1 MAAGIHR
8 WQDKILKII
17 KKWFCFKV
25 VWRKMAAADISHH
38 LAFIS
43 QELAKSDL

>member
-1 MAAGIHR
+1 M
-8 WQDKILKII
+8 LKSD

-25 VWRKMAAADISHH
+25 VWRKMAATDISHH